1 MKSSQSKVVFTA
13 PSPEGFSDIAVD
25 RFSLAA
31 CCLCLLS
38 SLLFWSISCLLAVPV
53 IEVADDCGRLDCAA
67 DGGGLDV
74 SSGSHPKSPQPLV
87 SSSLPGAAAA
97 IVNTGTSAEGTTFV
111 TK

>member
-1 MKSSQSKVVFTA
+1 MVVFTA

-31 CCLCLLS
+31 CCFCLLS
-38 SLLFWSISCLLAVPV
+38 SRLFWSISCLLAVPV
-53 IEVADDCGRLDCAA
+53 VEVADDCGGLDCAA
-67 DGGGLDV
+67 DGGGLNDV
-74 SSGSHPKSPQPLV
+74 SIGSHPKSPQPLV

-97 IVNTGTSAEGTTFV
+97 IVNTGTSAEGTRFV